1 MLRLKKYIP
10 SYEKGMDKIFLN
22 TQDKLD
28 IALRRARKLAERNT
42 AFDGREPFT
51 DIVRLVDLLN
61 SLRR

>member
-10 SYEKGMDKIFLN
+10 SYEKGMDNIFLN

-28 IALRRARKLAERNT
+28 IAISRARKLAKNNT
-42 AFDGREPFT
+42 AFDGEKPFT
-51 DIVRLVDLLN
+51 DIVQLVDLLT

>member
-1 MLRLKKYIP
+1 
-10 SYEKGMDKIFLN
+10 MDKIFLN

-42 AFDGREPFT
+42 AFYGKEPFT
-51 DIVRLVDLLN
+51 DIVQLVDLLN